1 MAKSDEILDRV
12 FRDKLENQEA
22 SPSPAAWEKLEAQ
35 LDAAKQPKK
44 SSWWAIAAAMPLL
57 LGLGYLIW
65 SQLPQPEQEN
75 SVAATE
81 EVLEV
86 PLVPESTPES
96 ETVFSEEEQEPAYLA
111 EKSTYRSSKPILQS
125 TLPQENT
132 TETQI
137 ESRAT
142 VAVTFPNLEAV
153 VAMEVNSTSDSK
165 TLLTPES
172 TQTTPSANLSEPTLA
187 DGEDLDGYRIR
198 IFSDGLKK
206 EEAPNKNLITELGK
220 TVGQVEGFIDKLDDE
235 FVEIQEKKDRL
246 FSSLT
251 SRKAPSI
258 EKQK

>member
-65 SQLPQPEQEN
+65 SQAPQADEE
-75 SVAATE
+75 SSFAATE
-81 EVLEV
+81 EVLEI
-86 PLVPESTPES
+86 PPALESTPEA
-96 ETVFSEEEQEPAYLA
+96 ETEVSEESQYLNSLP
-111 EKSTYRSSKPILQS
+111 EKVYPSSSKPDLLS
-125 TLPQENT
+125 SLPQENSKGVNL
-132 TETQI
+132 EPM
-137 ESRAT
+137 
-142 VAVTFPNLEAV
+142 VAEAITFPSPQAA
-153 VAMEVNSTSDSK
+153 VAMEVNSVTESMIWVS
-165 TLLTPES
+165 PEP
-172 TQTTPSANLSEPTLA
+172 TRTITTPTSSQASL
-187 DGEDLDGYRIR
+187 EDAEEMEGYRIR

-220 TVGQVEGFIDKLDDE
+220 TVGQVEGLLGKLDEE
-235 FVEIQEKKDRL
+235 FLEIQDKKDRF

-251 SRKAPSI
+251 SRKVPSN
-258 EKQK
+258 EKQ

>member
-1 MAKSDEILDRV
+1 MAKSDEVLDRV

-44 SSWWAIAAAMPLL
+44 NSWWAIAAAMPLL

-65 SQLPQPEQEN
+65 SQAPQADQEN
-75 SVAATE
+75 SLTATE
-81 EVLEV
+81 EVLEI
-86 PLVPESTPES
+86 PPALESTPEA
-96 ETVFSEEEQEPAYLA
+96 ETEVSEEAQYQNSLA
-111 EKSTYRSSKPILQS
+111 ETISPNSSKPVLKS
-125 TLPQENT
+125 SLPQENSKKVNLDPMVAEAIT
-132 TETQI
+132 FPSPQ
-137 ESRAT
+137 A
-142 VAVTFPNLEAV
+142 AVTVEL
-153 VAMEVNSTSDSK
+153 NSTSESK
-165 TLLTPES
+165 TLLTPEP
-172 TQTTPSANLSEPTLA
+172 TQTTPSPKILEPTLV

-198 IFSDGLKK
+198 IFSNGLKK

-251 SRKAPSI
+251 SRKNPSI
-258 EKQK
+258 EKQ